1 MSQRLIFSLQRYGNL
16 LCLKASVR
24 GPSGDPRVVRLL
36 VDTGSSYTVIP
47 VQVLRDIGYST
58 DDRGQTVSIMAAG
71 GILRSPVITVL
82 EFNCLGQSA
91 IDFPVIAMNVPFN
104 PVFNGILG
112 MDFMTR
118 YRSVIDLEKAEI
130 MLSPAP

>member
-1 MSQRLIFSLQRYGNL
+1 MSQRRIFSLQRYGNL

-24 GPSGDPRVVRLL
+24 GPSSDPRVVRLL
-36 VDTGSSYTVIP
+36 VDTGSSYTVLP
-47 VQVLRDIGYST
+47 VQVLRDIGYSP

-71 GILRSPVITVL
+71 GILRSPVIAVL
-82 EFNCLGQSA
+82 EFNCLEQAA
-91 IDFPVIAMNVPFN
+91 IDFPVVAMNVPFN

-118 YRSVIDLEKAEI
+118 YRSVIDLQKAEI
-130 MLSPAP
+130 TLA

>member
-1 MSQRLIFSLQRYGNL
+1 MSQRRMFSLQRYGNL

-24 GPSGDPRVVRLL
+24 GPSGDPSGDPRVVRLL
-36 VDTGSSYTVIP
+36 VDTGCYTVVP
-47 VQVLRDIGYST
+47 VPVLRDIGYST
-58 DDRGQTVSIMAAG
+58 DALGKTVSIMAAG
-71 GILRSPVITVL
+71 GILRSPVIAVL
-82 EFNCLGQSA
+82 EFNCLGQVA
-91 IDFPVIAMNVPFN
+91 IDFPVVAMNVPFN

-130 MLSPAP
+130 MLS

>member
-1 MSQRLIFSLQRYGNL
+1 MFSLQRYGNL

-36 VDTGSSYTVIP
+36 VDTGSSYTVVP
-47 VQVLRDIGYST
+47 VPVLRDIGYST

-71 GILRSPVITVL
+71 GILRSPVIAVL
-82 EFNCLGQSA
+82 EFNCLGQVA
-91 IDFPVIAMNVPFN
+91 IDFPVVVMNVPFN
-104 PVFNGILG
+104 PLFNGILG

-118 YRSVIDLEKAEI
+118 YRSVIDLEKATI
-130 MLSPAP
+130 ILV

>member
-1 MSQRLIFSLQRYGNL
+1 MFSLQRYGNL

-36 VDTGSSYTVIP
+36 VDTGSSYTVVP
-47 VQVLRDIGYST
+47 VPVLRDIGYST
-58 DDRGQTVSIMAAG
+58 DALGKTVSIMAAG
-71 GILRSPVITVL
+71 GILRSPVIAVL
-82 EFNCLGQSA
+82 EFNCLGQIA
-91 IDFPVIAMNVPFN
+91 TDFPVVAMNVPFN

-130 MLSPAP
+130 TLS

>member
-1 MSQRLIFSLQRYGNL
+1 MFSLQRYGNL

-36 VDTGSSYTVIP
+36 VDTGSSYTVLP
-47 VQVLRDIGYST
+47 VQVLRDIGYSP
-58 DDRGQTVSIMAAG
+58 DDRGQTGSIMAAG
-71 GILRSPVITVL
+71 GILRSPVIAVL
-82 EFNCLGQSA
+82 EFNCLGQAA
-91 IDFPVIAMNVPFN
+91 IDFPVVAMNVPFN

-118 YRSVIDLEKAEI
+118 YRSVIDLQKAEI
-130 MLSPAP
+130 TLA

>member
-1 MSQRLIFSLQRYGNL
+1 MSQRRMFSLQRCGNL

-36 VDTGSSYTVIP
+36 VDTGSSYTVVP
-47 VQVLRDIGYST
+47 VPVLRDIGYST
-58 DDRGQTVSIMAAG
+58 DALGKTVSIMAAG
-71 GILRSPVITVL
+71 GILRSPVIAVL
-82 EFNCLGQSA
+82 EFNCLGQAA
-91 IDFPVIAMNVPFN
+91 IDFPVVAMNVPFN

-130 MLSPAP
+130 MLS

>member
-1 MSQRLIFSLQRYGNL
+1 MFSLQRYGNL

-24 GPSGDPRVVRLL
+24 GLSGDPRVVRLL
-36 VDTGSSYTVIP
+36 VDTGSSYTVLP
-47 VQVLRDIGYST
+47 VQVLRDIGYSP

-71 GILRSPVITVL
+71 GILRSPVIAVL
-82 EFNCLGQSA
+82 EFNCLGQAA
-91 IDFPVIAMNVPFN
+91 IDFPVVAMNVPFN

-118 YRSVIDLEKAEI
+118 YRSVIDLQKAEI
-130 MLSPAP
+130 TLA